1 MTSEVT
7 VSSSNSTNPFAEDT
21 GKNPF
26 LDNNPFTNED
36 DFDDTNPFKENKS
49 TNPFDEDEG
58 WFFSSNVVVVA
69 RIL

>member
-1 MTSEVT
+1 MTISC
-7 VSSSNSTNPFAEDT
+7 SNSTNPFAEDT

-26 LDNNPFTNED
+26 LDNNPFTNDD

-58 WFFSSNVVVVA
+58 WFFSNVVVVA

>member
-1 MTSEVT
+1 MTISC
-7 VSSSNSTNPFAEDT
+7 SNSTNPFTEDT

-26 LDNNPFTNED
+26 LDNNPFTNDD

-58 WFFSSNVVVVA
+58 WFFSSNAVVVA